1 MTTSTT
7 ATTNTTH
14 TAEFMLDQLQV
25 VKLTIRLWTSSKKL
39 RPEDLKLADGTVLP
53 PDTLASLGTKKT
65 IDPKQ
70 LLEFTRI
77 KKEAER
83 ICLEAGT
90 RFIGGFANPSDEIP
104 RIVNELNAL
113 SGLFDQEKER
123 FLNVY
128 SESTEHWINQHPDFA
143 DAIRNAIEPVASVE
157 RKLVF
162 DYMVFR
168 VSKPQGE
175 LGDSL
180 NRHTLSLSDQ
190 LFREIAQDA
199 KELIDRSFVGKD
211 SVTGRVLNAFRRMR
225 DKLDSLGFLDYRCF
239 PIVDEI
245 DRILGSIPKSGP
257 YNGSS
262 YHALFALGLLLSDP
276 DKVKAHG
283 GGLSQTQAT
292 WPDGVGQSDSVDIVG
307 QPPTFDA
314 TMPETDEQAMAWFNE
329 PTLFM
334 LDDYNTTQY
343 VEEEEDEEGDND
355 AEHLQLPAHFN
366 GSALAES
373 DTAQAIVFTGAV
385 QQPITAV
392 ANLAKTDGN
401 VETQIPV
408 PAINN
413 INDMWF

>member
-1 MTTSTT
+1 MTITTITTS
-7 ATTNTTH
+7 TH

-25 VKLTIRLWTSSKKL
+25 VKLNIRLWTSSKKL

-65 IDPKQ
+65 VDPKQ

-90 RFIGGFANPSDEIP
+90 RFIGGFANPADEIP
-104 RIVNELNAL
+104 RIVNELDAL
-113 SGLFDQEKER
+113 SKLFDQEKGR

-128 SESTEHWINQHPDFA
+128 SESTEQWVNQHPDFA

-211 SVTGRVLNAFRRMR
+211 SVTARVLNAFRRMR

-239 PIVDEI
+239 PVVDEI

-283 GGLSQTQAT
+283 GGLSQTQVT
-292 WPDGVGQSDSVDIVG
+292 LPDDADQLDDVEMVGQLPAVDTAL
-307 QPPTFDA
+307 PEADDEA
-314 TMPETDEQAMAWFNE
+314 TAWFNE

-334 LDDYNTTQY
+334 LDDYNITQY
-343 VEEEEDEEGDND
+343 VEEEEDDDIE
-355 AEHLQLPAHFN
+355 LPRLPSDFN
-366 GSALAES
+366 GPALAVL

-385 QQPITAV
+385 QQPITGV
-392 ANLAKTDGN
+392 TNLAETDGN
-401 VETQIPV
+401 VEEQIPV

>member
-1 MTTSTT
+1 M
-7 ATTNTTH
+7 
-14 TAEFMLDQLQV
+14 
-25 VKLTIRLWTSSKKL
+25 
-39 RPEDLKLADGTVLP
+39 
-53 PDTLASLGTKKT
+53 
-65 IDPKQ
+65 
-70 LLEFTRI
+70 
-77 KKEAER
+77 
-83 ICLEAGT
+83 
-90 RFIGGFANPSDEIP
+90 
-104 RIVNELNAL
+104 
-113 SGLFDQEKER
+113 
-123 FLNVY
+123 NVY
-128 SESTEHWINQHPDFA
+128 SESTEQWVNQHPDFA

-211 SVTGRVLNAFRRMR
+211 SVTARVLNAFRRMR

-283 GGLSQTQAT
+283 GGLSQTQVT
-292 WPDGVGQSDSVDIVG
+292 LPDDADQLDDVEMVGQLPAVDTAL
-307 QPPTFDA
+307 PEADDEA
-314 TMPETDEQAMAWFNE
+314 TAWFNE

-334 LDDYNTTQY
+334 LDDYNVTQY
-343 VEEEEDEEGDND
+343 VEEEEDDDIE
-355 AEHLQLPAHFN
+355 LPRLPSDFN
-366 GSALAES
+366 GPALAVL

-385 QQPITAV
+385 QQPITGV
-392 ANLAKTDGN
+392 TNLAETDGN
-401 VETQIPV
+401 VEEQIPV

>member
-90 RFIGGFANPSDEIP
+90 RFIGGFANPSEEIP
-104 RIVNELNAL
+104 RIVNELDAL
-113 SGLFDQEKER
+113 SQLFDQEKQR

-143 DAIRNAIEPVASVE
+143 DTIRNAIEPAASVQ

-245 DRILGSIPKSGP
+245 DRVLVSIPKSGP
-257 YNGSS
+257 YNGSA

-283 GGLSQTQAT
+283 GGLSQTQAS
-292 WPDGVGQSDSVDIVG
+292 WPDDVG
-307 QPPTFDA
+307 QPSAFESV
-314 TMPETDEQAMAWFNE
+314 MPEDDEQAMAWPNE
-329 PTLFM
+329 TTLFT
-334 LDDYNTTQY
+334 LDDYNAIQY
-343 VEEEEDEEGDND
+343 VDDDDDDDDVGNPR
-355 AEHLQLPAHFN
+355 LPPHFN
-366 GSALAES
+366 RTALSELDA
-373 DTAQAIVFTGAV
+373 TQAIVFTGTV
-385 QQPITAV
+385 QQPITDV
-392 ANLAKTDGN
+392 ANIAKTDGN
-401 VETQIPV
+401 VETQTPV
-408 PAINN
+408 PAINS

>member
-1 MTTSTT
+1 MTTTTITT
-7 ATTNTTH
+7 ATH

-25 VKLTIRLWTSSKKL
+25 VKLNIRLWTSSKKL

-65 IDPKQ
+65 VDPKQ

-90 RFIGGFANPSDEIP
+90 RFIGGFANPADEIP
-104 RIVNELNAL
+104 RIVNELDAL
-113 SGLFDQEKER
+113 SSLFDQEKGR
-123 FLNVY
+123 FLNAY
-128 SESTEHWINQHPDFA
+128 SESTEQWVNQHPDFA

-162 DYMVFR
+162 DYMVIR

-180 NRHTLSLSDQ
+180 NRHTLSLSGQ

-211 SVTGRVLNAFRRMR
+211 SVTARVLNAFRRIR

-283 GGLSQTQAT
+283 GGLSQTQAPL
-292 WPDGVGQSDSVDIVG
+292 PDDAGQLDDVEMVGQLPAVD
-307 QPPTFDA
+307 TA
-314 TMPETDEQAMAWFNE
+314 MPEADDEATAWFNG

-334 LDDYNTTQY
+334 LDDYNATQY
-343 VEEEEDEEGDND
+343 VEEDDD
-355 AEHLQLPAHFN
+355 VDLPRLPPDVN
-366 GSALAES
+366 GPALAVL

-385 QQPITAV
+385 QQPITGV
-392 ANLAKTDGN
+392 ANLAETDGN
-401 VETQIPV
+401 VEEQIPV

>member
-1 MTTSTT
+1 MTTTT
-7 ATTNTTH
+7 ITNTAH

-25 VKLTIRLWTSSKKL
+25 VKLNIRLWTSSKKL

-65 IDPKQ
+65 VDPKQ

-90 RFIGGFANPSDEIP
+90 RFIGGFANPADEIP
-104 RIVNELNAL
+104 KIVNELDAL
-113 SGLFDQEKER
+113 SRLFDQEKGR
-123 FLNVY
+123 FLNAY
-128 SESTEHWINQHPDFA
+128 SESTEQWVNQHPDFA

-180 NRHTLSLSDQ
+180 NRHTLSLSAQ

-211 SVTGRVLNAFRRMR
+211 SVTARVLNAFRRMR

-283 GGLSQTQAT
+283 GGLSQTQASL
-292 WPDGVGQSDSVDIVG
+292 PDDADQLDDVDIVG
-307 QPPTFDA
+307 QLPAVDTA
-314 TMPETDEQAMAWFNE
+314 MPEADDEETAWLNE

-334 LDDYNTTQY
+334 LDDYNITQY
-343 VEEEEDEEGDND
+343 VEEEEGDD
-355 AEHLQLPAHFN
+355 IELPRLPSDFN
-366 GSALAES
+366 GPALAVLG
-373 DTAQAIVFTGAV
+373 TAQAIVFTGAV
-385 QQPITAV
+385 QQPITGV
-392 ANLAKTDGN
+392 TNLAETDGN
-401 VETQIPV
+401 VEEQIPV

>member
-7 ATTNTTH
+7 DITNTTH

-53 PDTLASLGTKKT
+53 PETLASLGTKKT

-90 RFIGGFANPSDEIP
+90 RFIGGFANPYEEIP
-104 RIVNELNAL
+104 RIVNELDAL
-113 SGLFDQEKER
+113 SRLFDQEKQR

-143 DAIRNAIEPVASVE
+143 DAIRNAIEPAASVA

-245 DRILGSIPKSGP
+245 DRVLASIPKSGP
-257 YNGSS
+257 YNGSA

-283 GGLSQTQAT
+283 GGLSQTQSS
-292 WPDGVGQSDSVDIVG
+292 WPDDVG
-307 QPPTFDA
+307 QPSAFESV
-314 TMPETDEQAMAWFNE
+314 MPEDDEQSMAWPNE
-329 PTLFM
+329 TTLFT
-334 LDDYNTTQY
+334 LDDYDAIQY
-343 VEEEEDEEGDND
+343 VEDDDEDDDVGNPQLLSNSNRTALSELD
-355 AEHLQLPAHFN
+355 A
-366 GSALAES
+366 
-373 DTAQAIVFTGAV
+373 TQAIVFTGAV
-385 QQPITAV
+385 QQPITDV
-392 ANLAKTDGN
+392 ADAKTDGN
-401 VETQIPV
+401 VVKTQIPV
-408 PAINN
+408 PAINST
-413 INDMWF
+413 NDMWF

>member
-90 RFIGGFANPSDEIP
+90 RFIGGFANPSEEIP
-104 RIVNELNAL
+104 RIVNELDAL
-113 SGLFDQEKER
+113 SRLFDQEKQR

-143 DAIRNAIEPVASVE
+143 DAIRNAIEPAASVA

-245 DRILGSIPKSGP
+245 DRVLASIPKSGP
-257 YNGSS
+257 YNGSA

-283 GGLSQTQAT
+283 GGLSQTQAS
-292 WPDGVGQSDSVDIVG
+292 WPDDVG
-307 QPPTFDA
+307 QPSAFESV
-314 TMPETDEQAMAWFNE
+314 MPEDDEQAMAWPNE
-329 PTLFM
+329 TTLFT
-334 LDDYNTTQY
+334 LDDYNAIQY
-343 VEEEEDEEGDND
+343 VEDDDEDDDVGNPR
-355 AEHLQLPAHFN
+355 LPPHFN
-366 GSALAES
+366 RTALSEWDA
-373 DTAQAIVFTGAV
+373 TQAIVFTGAV
-385 QQPITAV
+385 QQPTTDV
-392 ANLAKTDGN
+392 ADAKTDGN
-401 VETQIPV
+401 VVKTQIPV
-408 PAINN
+408 PAINST
-413 INDMWF
+413 NDMWF